1 MELTAAGFGDVVRS
15 HQDMVYSIAWHYF
28 RDRHQSEEIAQE
40 VFLELHR
47 NLASIESDSHMAHWL
62 RRVTA
67 QRCIDQTRRLRL
79 RPRSGLESAP
89 EPSSPASHAD
99 PLLSSLLARLVDAL
113 PDRARMAVILRYQED
128 MDLGEIASAM
138 NIPAGSVKSTLHR
151 ALALLRGKLERT
163 TAGKGV
169 R

>member
-1 MELTAAGFGDVVRS
+1 
-15 HQDMVYSIAWHYF
+15 
-28 RDRHQSEEIAQE
+28 
-40 VFLELHR
+40 
-47 NLASIESDSHMAHWL
+47 
-62 RRVTA
+62 
-67 QRCIDQTRRLRL
+67 
-79 RPRSGLESAP
+79 
-89 EPSSPASHAD
+89 PSSPASHAD